1 MYGRERMK
9 KSSLLFAM
17 MAVLAGLSSA
27 QEGTKFDLGGRKL
40 KAPENKE
47 LGHLGSGTILLGGK
61 DLTVERAAEAAQ
73 GVGKVIRKLANGLI
87 LVQPTVD
94 QVKAMNT
101 IRRRGIEH
109 VIESSAA
116 FIDKTS
122 IKSVQRHR
130 KYLRAFGAD
139 YFEALEHYLSVRVGS
154 DGKLDREA
162 IRRAADHRDRLPAP
176 PGWNTGGGTNN
187 PLSTFTHVG
196 PTNVAAPYST
206 YYGIPPLS
214 GRKNDLA
221 ISPSNP
227 AIMYVASAGGG
238 IWKTTNS
245 GTNWTPLS
253 DKWAFL
259 HVSAVAVHTTNP
271 NIVIAGGGDYNGFFG
286 AQTQGMMRSTDGG
299 LTWTQVGPGTVKDEI
314 VTKIIFNPANPAQVI
329 ACSGKSPTTDRGS
342 IYRSNDSGA
351 TWTRTTFGYSFE
363 DMDLGPTGILWVVG
377 TQPATVGVVAGSTD
391 FGNNWTVVN
400 NPCFFEQQSLDVA
413 ASRVNANVV
422 YLLATGDEEIYK
434 TTDQGAS
441 WGSVKGNFP
450 NGYAQDPNYNW
461 SQKTYDQWI
470 GTTVVGGQDV
480 VLVGLIGINQS
491 LGGNGSWTDI
501 SKTYNQSPPNYIHSD
516 QHMFTVHP
524 TDPTT
529 MFFGCDGGLF
539 RYSYAA
545 NPVAGNFTSLNANIK
560 DMQLYQM
567 SLHPTNLNYIMSGTQ
582 DNSSPS
588 SRGNL
593 ASWSNLYA
601 GDGGWSGFDRNN
613 PGIHYTTSQNGSV
626 WRYTSVNDPE
636 PDFIKPSQFNGA
648 FIAPFVVGGNGSQI
662 YMGDTRVL
670 RWTGSG
676 QVWNDI
682 SGLVVTGQG
691 KVNTMALSPSNPKF
705 LYTGSNNG
713 VVYMSLNIDAAT
725 PTFKRVDN
733 NAFGDRPIGAVA
745 SGWGNFYDCL
755 VGLQGQGGNRLYRC
769 TNTNA
774 ANPQWMLV
782 TGNAPYNL
790 PDTPINAIIRDPHHA
805 NTWYVGTDVGLFMTP
820 NGGYSWFNMNT
831 LGLPNVHV
839 NALHIDSTKTWMYV
853 GTFGRGIY
861 RIPLTLNNSFSI
873 SGTVRQV
880 NNNPFQGITVYLQKF
895 REQFTNFVRSPA
907 LPIPD
912 NNPTGVTDSMNV
924 AINQPIKKLML
935 HLNITH
941 TYRGDLRITLIGP
954 DGQQREVW
962 SPSNDPTDNLVAI
975 IDVGDKFNGLST
987 QGVWQLKV
995 ADEGPQDL
1003 GTLNSWK
1010 LQFFY
1015 DIYGTVQTKVTNAS
1029 GAYSFTG
1036 LDAGQY
1042 KWYPYQPGK
1051 TWTPGWRTAN
1061 IGTSKTVQDF
1071 KANQ

>member
-1 MYGRERMK
+1 MK
-9 KSSLLFAM
+9 LHRLSVAV
-17 MAVLAGLSSA
+17 AVVLAGVSSA
-27 QEGTKFDLGGRKL
+27 QEGAKFNLGGQKIEGSASASQR
-40 KAPENKE
+40 NKE
-47 LGHLGSGTILLGGK
+47 TILLGPK
-61 DLTVERAAEAAQ
+61 DLTMEQAAAASQ
-73 GVGKVIRKLANGLI
+73 GVGKIIRRMANGLI
-87 LVQPTVD
+87 LVEPTVEMA
-94 QVKAMNT
+94 KAMNT
-101 IRRRGIEH
+101 IRRRGVPH
-109 VIESSAA
+109 VIESSAS

-122 IKSVQRHR
+122 LTSVKRHR
-130 KYLRAFGAD
+130 KYLQAFGAD
-139 YFEALEHYLSVRVGS
+139 YFEALEYYLAARVGP

-162 IRRAADHRDRLPAP
+162 IQRAVQHRDRLPEP

-238 IWKTTNS
+238 VWKTVNS
-245 GTNWTPLS
+245 GVNWTPLG

-259 HVSAVAVHTTNP
+259 HVSSVAVHTTNP
-271 NIVIAGGGDYNGFFG
+271 NIVLAGTGDYNGFFG
-286 AQTQGMMRSTDGG
+286 AQTQGLMRSTDGG
-299 LTWTQVGPGTVKDEI
+299 NTWTQVGPGSIKDEI
-314 VTKIIFNPANPAQVI
+314 VTKIIFDPSNPNIVV
-329 ACSGKSPTTDRGS
+329 ACSGKSTNGDFGS
-342 IYRSNDSGA
+342 VYRSVDAGA
-351 TWTRTTFGYSFE
+351 TWVRTGFGLSFE
-363 DMDLGPTGILWVVG
+363 DMERGPTGVYWLVG
-377 TQPATVGVVAGSTD
+377 TDNVNGGVFFSTD
-391 FGNNWTVVN
+391 GGQSFQAAV
-400 NPCFFEQQSLDVA
+400 NPCINVQQSLDIA
-413 ASRVNANVV
+413 CSRVNANVV

-434 TTDQGAS
+434 TTNAGAS

-450 NGYAQDPNYNW
+450 NGYPQDPNYNW

-470 GTTVVGGQDV
+470 GTTVVGGVDV

-491 LGGNGSWTDI
+491 VGGNGSWTDI
-501 SKTYNQSPPNYIHSD
+501 SQTYAQSPPNYIHSD

-524 TDPTT
+524 SNPEI

-539 RYSYAA
+539 RYNFSA
-545 NPVAGNFTSLNANIK
+545 NPVAGNFASLNANIK

-613 PGIHYTTSQNGSV
+613 PNIHYTTSQNGSV
-626 WRYTSVNDPE
+626 WRYTTANDPT

-662 YMGDTRVL
+662 FMGDTRVL
-670 RWTGSG
+670 RWTGAG

-682 SGLVVTGQG
+682 SGSVVTGNG
-691 KVNTMALSPSNPKF
+691 KVHTMALSPSNPKF

-713 VVYMSLNIDAAT
+713 VAYMSLNIDAAT

-733 NAFGDRPIGAVA
+733 NAFGGRTIGALA
-745 SGWGNFYDCL
+745 PGWGNFYDCL
-755 VGLQGQGGNRLYRC
+755 VGLQGQGANRLYRC

-774 ANPQWMLV
+774 ANPQWTLV

-790 PDTPINAIIRDPHHA
+790 PDTPINAIMRDPHHA

-820 NGGYSWFNMNT
+820 NAGYSWFNMNT

-839 NALHIDSTKTWMYV
+839 NAIHIDSTKTWMYV

-861 RIPLTLNNSFSI
+861 RIPLTLNNSFQI
-873 SGTVRQV
+873 TGTVRQA
-880 NNNPFQGITVYLQKF
+880 NNSLYAGVTIILQKF
-895 REQFTNFVRSPA
+895 REQFSNFVRNPNLA
-907 LPIPD
+907 IPD

-962 SPSNDPTDNLVAI
+962 SPSNDPTDNLNVI

-987 QGVWQLKV
+987 LGTWQLRV

-1015 DIYGTVQTKVTNAS
+1015 DIYGTVQTKTTNAS
-1029 GAYSFTG
+1029 GVYSFTG
-1036 LDAGQY
+1036 LDAGAY
-1042 KWYPYQPGK
+1042 KWFPYLPGK

-1061 IGTSKTVQDF
+1061 IGTSKTAQDF